1 MKISATLAQNI
12 IDGLASVLQQQ
23 LNFFDENGTIIAS
36 TSPGRIGNYHGGAAK
51 LLREGLS
58 QLFVHEDGEY
68 EGALRGCNYSL
79 DIDGKT
85 VGAIG
90 ITGDSEEVDR
100 YGKIIKRMTEI
111 QLAENDAHEKKKIAD
126 RIRDRFFDDWILTEI
141 NVSEPDFVR
150 RAGIQ
155 RVDLHVRRRV
165 VVFQLRKLHIYRD
178 TPDGQ
183 QLIDAINRCL
193 RQLTGDI
200 PDAVFS
206 KTPSQMICLL
216 PFMEDERLRAFIR
229 TVFSSVEAEFGE
241 ELIAGADSLKDFGR
255 VSMHQAYE
263 KASRA
268 LSSCEQTLQRVL
280 FYDEATYEL
289 LISEISVQ
297 SREDFVRR
305 VFNACSPEEIE
316 DFSALIF
323 ALYKNDGSIQQ
334 TAAQLYLHK
343 NTVLYKLNRITEI
356 TGLNPRHW
364 LNIPLF
370 YLAILF
376 HSGK

>member
-1 MKISATLAQNI
+1 M
-12 IDGLASVLQQQ
+12 
-23 LNFFDENGTIIAS
+23 
-36 TSPGRIGNYHGGAAK
+36 
-51 LLREGLS
+51 
-58 QLFVHEDGEY
+58 
-68 EGALRGCNYSL
+68 
-79 DIDGKT
+79 
-85 VGAIG
+85 
-90 ITGDSEEVDR
+90 
-100 YGKIIKRMTEI
+100 
-111 QLAENDAHEKKKIAD
+111 KKIAD

-150 RAGIQ
+150 RAEIQ

-183 QLIDAINRCL
+183 QLIDAINRRL

-229 TVFSSVEAEFGE
+229 AAFSAVEAEFGE

-289 LISEISVQ
+289 LIGEISGQ

-316 DFSALIF
+316 DFSTLIL

-334 TAAQLYLHK
+334 TAAQLFLHK
-343 NTVLYKLNRITEI
+343 NTVLYKLTRITEI